1 MSPIQPSNVSVNMP
15 LRVLLAEPQPALR
28 EALLDA
34 PWQRAAGGDPVLRA
48 VSNGRDLLTGIAEF
62 APDVVI
68 TRSDLPALDAFEVCA
83 RLKKADTRH
92 RPAFLFIVDTEDEVL
107 ACMARDQTEFVRWPL
122 PLAVLVA
129 KVGALAQRHRREQAV
144 SAALGVLQAEH
155 ESLLEEVASAER
167 AILSAVRGLS
177 RPIERLRVR
186 NSPSSIAS
194 GDLLLGAAPRNGE
207 EWLLFGDFSGHG
219 LLAAAGALTVA
230 EIFSA
235 MSQKGLPVDSILR
248 EMNRKLHARLP
259 VGMFFAACLLRID
272 RSRQHVDVWNCGMPD
287 ALLVH
292 LGNGLTAPIIE
303 RFGSN
308 NLPLGIVP
316 DTTFTSIG
324 QSAAWNT
331 GDRLYAYSDGI
342 LESTNW
348 TDDAFGNERVLA
360 TLATAAELP
369 DQGDMLAALCQVIWE
384 HRQGRRQQDDVTVF
398 ELELTPGT
406 LRADLREQVAAN
418 SSTMLRGTAPA
429 VSLSAGP
436 EEFNNQL
443 CGNQPS

>member
-1 MSPIQPSNVSVNMP
+1 MCPMPTHTCVRDAP
-15 LRVLLAEPQPALR
+15 LRILVAEPLPALR
-28 EALLDA
+28 KAMLDA
-34 PWQRAAGGDPVLRA
+34 PWQRAASGEPDLRA
-48 VSNGRDLLTGIAEF
+48 VSNGRDLLNGIAKF
-62 APDVVI
+62 APDVII
-68 TRSDLPALDAFEVCA
+68 TRPELPALDAFDVCA
-83 RLKKADTRH
+83 HLKKADTRH
-92 RPAFLFIVDTEDEVL
+92 RPAFLFIVDTEDEML
-107 ACMARDQTEFVRWPL
+107 ACIARDQTEFVRWPL
-122 PLAVLVA
+122 PLAALVA
-129 KVGALAQRHRREQAV
+129 KVEAIVQRHRREQAM
-144 SAALGVLQAEH
+144 SDEFGVLKAEH
-155 ESLLEEVASAER
+155 ESLLDEVASAER
-167 AILSAVRGLS
+167 AILSAVQGLS

-186 NSPSSIAS
+186 KSPSSIAS
-194 GDLLLGAAPRNGE
+194 GDLLLGASPRSGE

-235 MSQKGLPVDSILR
+235 MSQKGRPVDSVLR

-272 RSRQHVDVWNCGMPD
+272 RWRQHVDVWNCGMPD

-292 LGNGLTAPIIE
+292 LGDGLTAPIIE

-316 DTTFTSIG
+316 DTTFTLIG

-331 GDRLYAYSDGI
+331 GDRLYGYSDGI

-348 TDDAFGNERVLA
+348 TGDAFGNERVLA

-369 DQGDMLAALCQVIWE
+369 DQGDMLAALYQVIWE

-406 LRADLREQVAAN
+406 LRADLREGVAAN

-436 EEFNNQL
+436 DEFNNQL
-443 CGNQPS
+443 SGNQPR